1 MLSYFKSSYD
11 RHDFQVVFAHTC
23 SELQQLMQD
32 FVPRKFM
39 ERRNIEHVKL
49 SDAEI
54 MALMLLKTQYH
65 VSTWTAFYDLVQ
77 ATIPSLPLLEY
88 SRLIR
93 RINQVTPVFQA
104 IRRGLLTWTTP
115 SQTAIIDSY
124 PLPLCQGVR
133 NARARLFTRIA
144 DIGYNATKQLYFYGF
159 KVHMIVEPSGLILD
173 YEVTPASIHDV
184 KAAPELIQN
193 CPYPQI
199 LADVGYVGKDL
210 RSKVKQQGHDIWT
223 PYRSNMK
230 GAKQHNR
237 SARKRTRRL
246 IETAFAKLKLLR
258 SEQTYARS
266 LVGLQAQIEALVMTN
281 NLAKFGM
288 LQTSN

>member
-11 RHDFQVVFAHTC
+11 RHDFQAVFAYTC

-65 VSTWTAFYDLVQ
+65 VPTWTAFYDLVQ

-133 NARARLFTRIA
+133 NARARLFAGIA
-144 DIGYNATKQLYFYGF
+144 NIGYNATKQLYFYGF

-173 YEVTPASIHDV
+173 YEVTPA
-184 KAAPELIQN
+184 
-193 CPYPQI
+193 
-199 LADVGYVGKDL
+199 
-210 RSKVKQQGHDIWT
+210 
-223 PYRSNMK
+223 
-230 GAKQHNR
+230 
-237 SARKRTRRL
+237 
-246 IETAFAKLKLLR
+246 
-258 SEQTYARS
+258 
-266 LVGLQAQIEALVMTN
+266 
-281 NLAKFGM
+281 
-288 LQTSN
+288 

>member
-1 MLSYFKSSYD
+1 
-11 RHDFQVVFAHTC
+11 
-23 SELQQLMQD
+23 MQD
-32 FVPRKFM
+32 FAPRKFM

-65 VSTWTAFYDLVQ
+65 VPTWTAFYDLVQ

-133 NARARLFTRIA
+133 NARARLFAGIA
-144 DIGYNATKQLYFYGF
+144 NIGYNATKQLYFYGL

-184 KAAPELIQN
+184 KAAPELLQN
-193 CPYPQI
+193 CPCPQI

-230 GAKQHNR
+230 GAKEHNNPTL
-237 SARKRTRRL
+237 KRTRRL
-246 IETAFAKLKLLR
+246 IETTFAKLTAVG
-258 SEQTYARS
+258 SEQTCTRS
-266 LVGLQAQIEALVMTN
+266 LAGLRAQIESIILAH
-281 NLAKFGM
+281 NLEILGNCIAIRV
-288 LQTSN
+288 

>member
-11 RHDFQVVFAHTC
+11 RHDFQAVFAYTC

-54 MALMLLKTQYH
+54 MALMLLKMQYH
-65 VSTWTAFYDLVQ
+65 VPTWTAFYDLVQ

-133 NARARLFTRIA
+133 NARACLFAGIA
-144 DIGYNATKQLYFYGF
+144 NIGYNATKQLYFYGF

-193 CPYPQI
+193 CPCPQI

-237 SARKRTRRL
+237 SARKRTCRL
-246 IETAFAKLKLLR
+246 IETSFAKLKLLG

>member
-11 RHDFQVVFAHTC
+11 RHDFQAVFAYTC

-54 MALMLLKTQYH
+54 MALMLLKMQYH
-65 VSTWTAFYDLVQ
+65 VPTWTAFYDLVQ
-77 ATIPSLPLLEY
+77 ATIPSLTLLEY

-133 NARARLFTRIA
+133 NARACLFAGIA
-144 DIGYNATKQLYFYGF
+144 NIGYNATKQLYFYGF
-159 KVHMIVEPSGLILD
+159 KVHAIVSDDGYILD
-173 YEVTPASIHDV
+173 YVVTKASVHDARETV
-184 KAAPELIQN
+184 ELMEN
-193 CPYPQI
+193 THPSNYY
-199 LADVGYVGKDL
+199 LLGDEGYLGKEL
-210 RSKVKQQGHDIWT
+210 HQQLKQMGYELWT
-223 PYRSNMK
+223 PYRKNMT
-230 GAKQHNR
+230 GAKKHNDHQLMAIR
-237 SARKRTRRL
+237 RT
-246 IETAFAKLKLLR
+246 IESGFSLL
-258 SEQTYARS
+258 TYYNTENNRARS
-266 LVGLQAQIEALVMTN
+266 LIGFQSRLEIAI
-281 NLAKFGM
+281 LAYNSAYCLERF
-288 LQTSN
+288 N